1 LSLALASFLAVAI
14 SGGKAGAADIWHPT
28 GQMQWQWV
36 LQTPVDT
43 SVKVPVFD
51 IDGFDNNASVVTT
64 LHANGARVICYISA
78 GSYENWRPDASS
90 FPSSVL
96 GSSNGW
102 PGEQWLDIRQISI
115 LGPIM
120 LARMQMCASKGF
132 DAIEPDNV
140 DGYSNQTGFP
150 LTAKDQLQYNIWLAT
165 TAHSL
170 GLSIGLKNDTDHA
183 SSLQPY
189 FDWMLDEQCFQY
201 SECSSLT
208 PFISAGKTVFET
220 EYQGTPSSICPQANS
235 MGLSTIFKSVNL
247 LNKPL
252 TECVTASASQA
263 PVITSPLTSSGT
275 VGAAYSYQITAT
287 NGPTSFS
294 DTGLPTGITVNTAT
308 GLISGTPLSAGSF
321 SVTLTAA
328 NGGGTGTATLVL
340 QVSSLLLPLGIITA
354 SPLPSGVVGVAYSQA
369 IVVTGGTAPYTWSIV
384 AGTLPSGLLLNS
396 ATGVISVPRQRRQ
409 PYIHSPSEG

>member
-1 LSLALASFLAVAI
+1 MKFSCSSVMVTVSYSRRAALASGERRSPSVTGSRSSLALAAFLAVTS
-14 SGGKAGAADIWHPT
+14 SGGEAATADIWHPT

-36 LQTPVDT
+36 LQTPLDT
-43 SVKVPVFD
+43 SVNVPVFD

-78 GSYENWRPDASS
+78 GTYENWRPDASS

-96 GSSNGW
+96 GSSNGC
-102 PGEQWLDIRQISI
+102 PPEQWLDVRQISI

-132 DAIEPDNV
+132 DAIEPDNI
-140 DGYSNQTGFP
+140 DGYSNQAGFP

-170 GLSIGLKNDTDHA
+170 GLSIGLKNGPDQA

-201 SECSSLT
+201 SECCSLT

-235 MGLSTIFKSVNL
+235 MGLSTIFKSVNP
-247 LNKPL
+247 LNTPL

-263 PVITSPLTSSGT
+263 PVITSPNLFRNRRRGLRL
-275 VGAAYSYQITAT
+275 
-287 NGPTSFS
+287 S
-294 DTGLPTGITVNTAT
+294 D
-308 GLISGTPLSAGSF
+308 
-321 SVTLTAA
+321 
-328 NGGGTGTATLVL
+328 
-340 QVSSLLLPLGIITA
+340 
-354 SPLPSGVVGVAYSQA
+354 
-369 IVVTGGTAPYTWSIV
+369 
-384 AGTLPSGLLLNS
+384 
-396 ATGVISVPRQRRQ
+396 
-409 PYIHSPSEG
+409 HSH

>member
-1 LSLALASFLAVAI
+1 MKISCSSVMVTVNDPRRAALTSGARRSPSVPGSRSSLALAAFLAVTI
-14 SGGKAGAADIWHPT
+14 SGGRAAAADIWHPT

-36 LQTPVDT
+36 LRTPVDT
-43 SVKVPVFD
+43 SVNVPVFD

-78 GSYENWRPDASS
+78 GTYENWRPDASS

-102 PGEQWLDIRQISI
+102 PGEQWLDVRQISI

-120 LARMQMCASKGF
+120 LARLQMCANKGF
-132 DAIEPDNV
+132 DAIEPDNI

-150 LTAKDQLQYNIWLAT
+150 LTATDQLQYNIWLAT

-170 GLSIGLKNDTDHA
+170 GLSIGLKNDPDQA

-201 SECSSLT
+201 SECRSLT

-220 EYQGTPSSICPQANS
+220 EYQGTPSSICPQADS
-235 MGLSTIFKSVNL
+235 MGLSTIFKGVNL
-247 LNKPL
+247 LNTPL

-263 PVITSPLTSSGT
+263 PVITSPLNSSGT
-275 VGAAYSYQITAT
+275 VGAAYSYQITGT
-287 NGPTSFS
+287 NGPTSFNA
-294 DTGLPTGITVNTAT
+294 TGLPTGITVNTAT
-308 GLISGTPLSAGSF
+308 GLISGTPLSAGTF
-321 SVTLTAA
+321 SVTLTAT
-328 NGGGTGTATLVL
+328 NGGGTGTAILVL
-340 QVSSLLLPLGIITA
+340 RVPSLLSPLGITTV
-354 SPLPSGVVGVAYSQA
+354 SPLPSGLVGVAYSQA
-369 IVVTGGTAPYTWSIV
+369 IVVTT
-384 AGTLPSGLLLNS
+384 SGM
-396 ATGVISVPRQRRQ
+396 AAKTR
-409 PYIHSPSEG
+409 